1 MTSHTGRLY
10 AVAVA
15 LVVFFLTW
23 AAVAARP
30 WASAQADPRLAAL
43 AARERRA
50 RHESLVVRR
59 IVRHRWAVYRVQLKH
74 RQAQIA
80 AARRAAQQAAA
91 QQAAAQQAPIVGAA
105 APPVRVVT
113 LPPLTVTRTS

>member
-10 AVAVA
+10 ALA
-15 LVVFFLTW
+15 LALLIFFLTW

-30 WASAQADPRLAAL
+30 WASSQPDPRFAAL
-43 AARERRA
+43 AAREQRL

-59 IVRHRWAVYRVQLKH
+59 VVRHRWALYRVQLRK
-74 RQAQIA
+74 RQSAIA
-80 AARRAAQQAAA
+80 AARQSQLVA
-91 QQAAAQQAPIVGAA
+91 AA
-105 APPVRVVT
+105 APSVRVVT